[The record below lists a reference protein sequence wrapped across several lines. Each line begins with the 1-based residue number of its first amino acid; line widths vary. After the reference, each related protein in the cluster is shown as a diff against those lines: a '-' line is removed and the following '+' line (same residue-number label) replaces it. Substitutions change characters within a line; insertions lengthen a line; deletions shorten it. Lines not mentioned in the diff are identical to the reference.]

1 MARDYK
7 ELVVNLIIVDHA
19 ATAAQLPSCHICT
32 LHNYDMRDTTQYR
45 WLLSYRFNSWQS

>member
-19 ATAAQLPSCHICT
+19 ATATQLPSYHIYT
-32 LHNYDMRDTTQYR
+32 LHNYEMRDTTQYS
-45 WLLSYRFNSWQS
+45 WLLSSRFNS